1 MATNRSAA
9 PLIAALIL
17 VLVLVPVLYVALYYC
32 LVVPQGQTA
41 IRTVR
46 AGNQSM
52 TETFITHYRSGSAWS
67 PVLFW
72 PMEQL
77 DHQLRPGAWASY
89 LYDKIDT
96 DNIIWQIAPV
106 MDDPNSP

>member
-1 MATNRSAA
+1 MLVTPRVRRAYNRCMATNRSAA

-52 TETFITHYRSGSAWS
+52 VIPWPAVGLVWWTAS
-67 PVLFW
+67 P
-72 PMEQL
+72 M
-77 DHQLRPGAWASY
+77 RA
-89 LYDKIDT
+89 
-96 DNIIWQIAPV
+96 APRAT
-106 MDDPNSP
+106 